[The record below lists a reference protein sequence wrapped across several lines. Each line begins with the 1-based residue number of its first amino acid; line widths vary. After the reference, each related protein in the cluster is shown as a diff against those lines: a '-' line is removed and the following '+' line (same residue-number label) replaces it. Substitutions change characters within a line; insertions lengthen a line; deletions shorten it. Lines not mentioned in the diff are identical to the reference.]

1 MNKSLYVF
9 AFHIQVSG
17 PYKDLQIR
25 STSPMIDTSY
35 ILKEI
40 SSYIQW
46 VYSRISF
53 DYRMCIYHEVGTN
66 LYILEENG
74 KDSYI
79 DLLDISNRYII
90 DKIKQTQKEKYNY
103 GQTNIGM
110 HPNREG

>member
-17 PYKDLQIR
+17 PYRDLQIR

-40 SSYIQW
+40 SGYIQW
-46 VYSRISF
+46 VYSRFSF
-53 DYRMCIYHEVGTN
+53 DYRICIYHEVGTN
-66 LYILEENG
+66 LYILEENS
-74 KDSYI
+74 KETYI

-90 DKIKQTQKEKYNY
+90 DRIKQTQKEKYNN
-103 GQTNIGM
+103 G
-110 HPNREG
+110 